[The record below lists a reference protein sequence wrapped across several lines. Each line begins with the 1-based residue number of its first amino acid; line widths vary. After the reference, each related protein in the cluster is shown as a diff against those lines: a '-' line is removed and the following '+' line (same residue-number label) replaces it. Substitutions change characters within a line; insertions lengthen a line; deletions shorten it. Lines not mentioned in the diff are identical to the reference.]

1 MLKIYSAKKGARKM
15 PLIKVKHNY
24 QITIPNSLRKN
35 LNIAVG
41 DYLEAEKQNGDLILK
56 PVKLVHP
63 DRAYFYNKE
72 WQEGEGQADKDIK
85 KGDVLGPFDNIADSL
100 KALKKAKI

>member
-1 MLKIYSAKKGARKM
+1 MFRKKEVGKM

-24 QITIPNSLRKN
+24 QITIPNSLRKK

-41 DYLEAEKQNGDLILK
+41 DYLEAEKQNGDLVLK
-56 PVKLVHP
+56 PVKVVHS
-63 DRAYFYNKE
+63 DQAYFYTKE
-72 WQEGEGQADKDIK
+72 WQKGEAKADRDIR
-85 KGDVLGPFDNIADSL
+85 KGDVIGPFNNIADSL

>member
-1 MLKIYSAKKGARKM
+1 MFSKKEVRKM

-24 QITIPNSLRKN
+24 QITIPNSLRKT
-35 LNIAVG
+35 LNIVVG
-41 DYLEAEKQNGDLILK
+41 DYLEAERQNGDLVLK

-63 DRAYFYNKE
+63 DQAYFFTKE
-72 WQEGEGQADKDIK
+72 WQKGEGQADKDLK
-85 KGDVLGPFDNIADSL
+85 KRAVLGPYDKLDDAL

>member
-1 MLKIYSAKKGARKM
+1 M

-41 DYLEAEKQNGDLILK
+41 DYLEAERQNGDLVLK
-56 PVKLVHP
+56 PVKLVHS
-63 DRAYFYNKE
+63 DQAYFYTKE
-72 WQEGEGQADKDIK
+72 WQKGEAKADKDIR
-85 KGDVLGPFDNIADSL
+85 KGNLIGPFNNVADSL
-100 KALKKAKI
+100 KVLKKAKR